1 MEDRQLYVSKK
12 IYDYQVEMLYWDRY
26 ICGLEDYILY
36 CKPDKADKFRLQH
49 EITRV
54 KFHIFRQEIK
64 IKKYLKKH
72 KFSKEFEQKI
82 KTFYNDTKIK
92 K

>member
-1 MEDRQLYVSKK
+1 MYIMEDRQLFVSKK

-26 ICGLEDYILY
+26 ICGLE
-36 CKPDKADKFRLQH
+36 
-49 EITRV
+49 
-54 KFHIFRQEIK
+54 
-64 IKKYLKKH
+64 H
-72 KFSKEFEQKI
+72 KFSKEFERKI